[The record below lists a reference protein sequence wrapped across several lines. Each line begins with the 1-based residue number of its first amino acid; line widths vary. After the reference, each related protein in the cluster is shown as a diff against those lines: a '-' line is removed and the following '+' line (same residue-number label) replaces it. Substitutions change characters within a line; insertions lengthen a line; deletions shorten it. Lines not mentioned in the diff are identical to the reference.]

1 MTDTQNQLR
10 EHCEMIAKQIQTGEF
25 DRYCEFC
32 GHDAFDIDDATGQE
46 TCAKC
51 KEEAQPKSAMDYLS
65 DVLDIQYIVSGKREY
80 LGARV
85 LVAFGGPNIWIDTQK
100 QIVEGH
106 WWNDSAKVSY
116 SHDGMDLDGALSE
129 LWNCN

>member
-1 MTDTQNQLR
+1 MSDTQAQLR
-10 EHCEMIAKQIQTGEF
+10 EHCAQIAKQIETGEF

-32 GHDAFDIDDATGQE
+32 GHDEFDMDDGGRE

-51 KEEAQPKSAMDYLS
+51 KEEAAPQSAMDYLS
-65 DVLDIQYIVSGKREY
+65 DVLDIQYIVNGKREY

-85 LVAFGGPNIWIDTQK
+85 LVAFGGPNIWVDTQK
-100 QIVEGH
+100 QLVEGH

-116 SHDGMDLDGALSE
+116 SNDGMGLDEALSE
-129 LWNCN
+129 LWGCL